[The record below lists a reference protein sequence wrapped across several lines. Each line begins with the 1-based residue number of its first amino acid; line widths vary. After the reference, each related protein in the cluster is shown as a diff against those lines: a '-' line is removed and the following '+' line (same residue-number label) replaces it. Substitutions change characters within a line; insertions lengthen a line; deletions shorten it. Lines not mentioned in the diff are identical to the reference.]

1 MLHIVHRAQEGMDLR
16 APCDP
21 VRPELP
27 DEQQHLAPALPAVDE
42 CISYPVGES
51 AAMVLWLCQ
60 WNRFSLME

>member
-27 DEQQHLAPALPAVDE
+27 DEQQHLAPSLPAVDE
-42 CISYPVGES
+42 CIATQWES
-51 AAMVLWLCQ
+51 PPLWCSGFASGTGF
-60 WNRFSLME
+60 R